1 MPLNP
6 YCDDVARSSEPTA
19 RGVERAIHDAL
30 AALLP
35 SNLGEQPHLT
45 RAVLAARLATAA
57 TRLSRAEVMAARDR
71 DGATG
76 ARTVD
81 ARDRRSRKAVPSARR
96 PDRSNA
102 YQSDPGTRPS
112 LGTNTVHQVAGL
124 TL

>member
-71 DGATG
+71 DGATWEDVADAFG
-76 ARTVD
+76 VSRQAAHERFRTGPD
-81 ARDRRSRKAVPSARR
+81 GLHSR
-96 PDRSNA
+96 
-102 YQSDPGTRPS
+102 
-112 LGTNTVHQVAGL
+112 
-124 TL
+124 